1 MCHSWLLY
9 SEHMRMLPENSNIRK
24 DKIKFVF
31 SKIWNGGKGVKE
43 LYNLLLGTYSETS
56 DEEIYCSL
64 SAQTI
69 DTKDGINAGLEFFSS
84 INDIIGEYGKKDL

>member
-1 MCHSWLLY
+1 M
-9 SEHMRMLPENSNIRK
+9 
-24 DKIKFVF
+24 KIKLKEILSQIKDSEFIEHPECEKYITV
-31 SKIWNGGKGVKE
+31 SGRGKGVKE
-43 LYNLLLGTYSETS
+43 LYNLLVRTYSETS